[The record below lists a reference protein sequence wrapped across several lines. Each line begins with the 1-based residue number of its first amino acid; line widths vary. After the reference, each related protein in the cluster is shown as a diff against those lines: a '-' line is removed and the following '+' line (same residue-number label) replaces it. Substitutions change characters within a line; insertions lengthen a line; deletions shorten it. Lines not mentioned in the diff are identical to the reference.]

1 MNIEELEKQLKEEKE
16 WLKEC
21 ERNILLSKAEIE
33 HLESCIKE
41 AKKSEKVVDNIHGGV

>member
-1 MNIEELEKQLKEEKE
+1 MDIKELEKQLKEEKE

-33 HLESCIKE
+33 HLESCIKV
-41 AKKSEKVVDNIHGGV
+41 AKGESK